1 MDKDEAHKQE
11 PVRAWFTADE
21 FVEMVDRRIKEWA
34 KQEQGEPVAAESKF
48 NIQIR
53 WGPCSIEHHNLVQSE
68 PHKWPGYQTRLL
80 YTTPPQRT
88 WVGLTE
94 SEKSAALYDKDG
106 MTLDYDDYAEAI
118 ETKLKEK
125 NQCK

>member
-1 MDKDEAHKQE
+1 MDKDEAQKQE

-21 FVEMVDRRIKEWA
+21 FVEMADRRTKEWA

-48 NIQIR
+48 DIQIR

-88 WVGLTE
+88 WVGLTDE
-94 SEKSAALYDKDG
+94 EKQEWVELMPDEPKPRHI
-106 MTLDYDDYAEAI
+106 MNLINVI
-118 ETKLKEK
+118 EVELKEK
-125 NQCK
+125 NT